1 MTKQNQDAE
10 ENCETKTVCQV
21 FGCGGCGLAPDADDE
36 DEEFEG
42 D

>member
-1 MTKQNQDAE
+1 MTREIE
-10 ENCETKTVCQV
+10 ETEESCETKTVCQV
-21 FGCGGCGLAPDADDE
+21 FGCGGCGLAPDADE